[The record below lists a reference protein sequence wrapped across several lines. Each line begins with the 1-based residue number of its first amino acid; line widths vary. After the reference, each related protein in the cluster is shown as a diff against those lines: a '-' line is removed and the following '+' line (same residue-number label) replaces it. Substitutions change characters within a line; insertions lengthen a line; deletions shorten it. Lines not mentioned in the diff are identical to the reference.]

1 MLRRLCRC
9 TLPAALLGVALSCAS
24 IIGADEDVTDA
35 AAELCK
41 CVQSDA
47 NLAQALGPPGVCA
60 AELSRRLEAARE
72 DVRAAWLE
80 RYVDVCDGKC
90 GTESDPERWKQCF
103 YASPTCSLG
112 ACFNASEC
120 CGAASGETC
129 SDVCLPPGSS

>member
-1 MLRRLCRC
+1 MLRRLSRWA
-9 TLPAALLGVALSCAS
+9 LSAALLSVAISCAS
-24 IIGADEDVTDA
+24 IIGADEDVADA

-47 NLAQALGPPGVCA
+47 DLAQALGSPSVCA

-72 DVRAAWLE
+72 EVRAAWLE
-80 RYVDVCDGKC
+80 RYVGVCNGKC
-90 GTESDPERWKQCF
+90 GTDADPNLWKQCF
-103 YASPTCSLG
+103 YESPTCSRG

-129 SDVCLPPGSS
+129 SEVCLPPGSS